1 MEPFIYPNH
10 QPTRKACWRWVAR
23 WTRRFPLVWVTPQDG
38 EWSKMVDQY
47 GFMAG
52 LVGVSST
59 FSGNSPG
66 FFMRRKHLR
75 RCKWGIFGHS
85 NLMKFNEIQ
94 WNFHGVLCAFEKFV
108 GVWFCTSLNEYPS
121 IDWSSWW
128 ITVPSYPSFYGRI
141 DDNHGPI
148 PIYIIDQLV

>member
-1 MEPFIYPNH
+1 MVVSQNRGTPKSSILIRSSVINYLFLGTLMYGSIHIPQSSTDQEGLLKMSREMDEKVPLGLGD
-10 QPTRKACWRWVAR
+10 PTRWRMIKNGGSMA
-23 WTRRFPLVWVTPQDG
+23 
-38 EWSKMVDQY
+38 

-59 FSGNSPG
+59 LSGNSPG

-75 RCKWGIFGHS
+75 RCKWGILGHS

-121 IDWSSWW
+121 IDWSS
-128 ITVPSYPSFYGRI
+128 
-141 DDNHGPI
+141 
-148 PIYIIDQLV
+148 